1 MNAVD
6 ARRVLAL
13 REIEAAAPG
22 AVWSAA
28 DRDWATRAA
37 LQGVGR
43 QAAAEPFLAE
53 RARLGLERI
62 APRFPALQPTLD
74 TGERAGVALR
84 WALPFIALLG
94 MAVDSLG
101 GSHHINLL
109 APPLWGVLAWNLVV
123 YALLLHRLARP
134 RAAPAGALVRWVEAL
149 RSGRARADAPA
160 PGNDAT
166 LLRAIGRAW
175 SRADAAARLARTLAW
190 LHALAAALALG
201 LIGGLYLRGLVF
213 DLSAGWQS
221 TFLDA
226 GNVHALLSTLLAPAA
241 LLTGIELPDAAA
253 FATLRDDGT
262 PGAASAAA
270 WIHLLAATLAL
281 GVVAPRALLAGLAES
296 RARRLAASVTL
307 PLHEPYFQRLLRE
320 QRGSA
325 ARVHLLAHAHAP
337 AADALAT
344 LTALLGRVLG
354 PPLELSRASAVE
366 FGAEDDVLPG
376 QLVPPG
382 TTHALLLV
390 DLAATPEAEHQG
402 RLAARLAATAAT
414 RGTTA
419 LICIDEAAFLHR
431 FAAWPQRATER
442 RAAWAALAASC
453 GLGVVM
459 LDLGATGT
467 PGAAAAGAG
476 ALQRALDAA
485 AQPRAARAENL
496 APS

>member
-1 MNAVD
+1 MNEAD

-13 REIEAAAPG
+13 RDIETAAPG
-22 AVWSAA
+22 TVWSAA
-28 DRDWATRAA
+28 DRDWATRTAS
-37 LQGVGR
+37 QGVGR
-43 QAAAEPFLAE
+43 QAAAEPFFAE
-53 RARLGLERI
+53 RARLGLERL
-62 APRFPALQPTLD
+62 AERLPALRAALEP
-74 TGERAGVALR
+74 GERAGIALR
-84 WALPFIALLG
+84 WALPLAALAGLV
-94 MAVDSLG
+94 VDSLG
-101 GSHHINLL
+101 STRHINLL
-109 APPLWGVLAWNLVV
+109 APPFWGVLAWNLVV
-123 YALLLHRLARP
+123 YALLLHRLVRP
-134 RAAPAGALVRWVEAL
+134 RAAPAGALVRWLQAL
-149 RSGRARADAPA
+149 GRERAALHA
-160 PGNDAT
+160 SVPGTEAT
-166 LLRAIGRAW
+166 LLRAIGSAW
-175 SRADAAARLARTLAW
+175 SRAGAEARLAHTLAW

-213 DLSAGWQS
+213 DLRAGWQS

-226 GNVHALLSTLLAPAA
+226 GDVHALLSTLLAPAT
-241 LLTGIELPDAAA
+241 LLTGIELPDATA
-253 FATLRDDGT
+253 FATLHDDGT
-262 PGAASAAA
+262 PGAASAAP
-270 WIHLLAATLAL
+270 WIHLLATTLAL

-296 RARRLAASVTL
+296 RARRLAANVPL

-325 ARVHLLAHAHAP
+325 ARVHLLSHAHAP
-337 AADALAT
+337 GADALAT

-354 PPLELSRASAVE
+354 PHLELSRAAAVE
-366 FGAEDDVLPG
+366 FGAEDDVPPD

-382 TTHALLLV
+382 TTHTLLLV

-414 RGTTA
+414 RGVTA